1 MKMLKL
7 SRNFLVIVFF
17 LVTSFQYC
25 VVFAENTRDKSI
37 SDNLAN
43 VQISDEEILNKI
55 PEIEK
60 VIASGLKKIKIPGAT
75 LAISRKD
82 KVLYCKAFGKTAISG
97 YQPKDADA
105 QTLFSVSSV
114 SKNITAVLV
123 GALVDDGKISFT
135 DKVRKYYPEFFLC
148 NEAISNEF
156 TIQDLISH
164 SSGLKHF
171 SADTLFKAGY
181 DNEKILRAFR
191 YLKQKPGEFRKF
203 YGYQNIVYGIVGIV
217 LERATGEKYEDLVQ
231 RYIFDKM
238 GMKNSSAIR
247 LDAET
252 SKIGYLKY
260 LISRFSYDCKHQ
272 GVLKTCWNLIAKT
285 ISHKTKKVADIHSKY
300 IDDVVHLD
308 HNDFYH
314 KFPATSGIS
323 LSAEDFA
330 KWLNMLANQGTYNGV
345 QIVSKETFAKLI
357 SNIVTVKGIK
367 DHDVTFVKSRYPR
380 EDMHYGMGFFNAKY
394 ADDGK
399 NPHRIFF
406 HMGGIRG
413 STAFFA
419 LSLADN
425 IAVGVSCNLGG
436 VAMTRFCE
444 YAVHAVLDRIY
455 DFSKIDW
462 VEEDI
467 KSINYYREKNKN
479 YIENVVKRTPVAMS
493 KPDKYTG
500 TYTSE
505 LYGDITIAL
514 EGDELVISNGIR
526 KAKLSN
532 VNGDTFAFKSMDLMY
547 SFYEQDEYV
556 YFIRDEYGNITSC
569 ELPCFN
575 ENNTIF
581 KKK

>member
-1 MKMLKL
+1 MLKL
-7 SRNFLVIVFF
+7 SRNLLVFF
-17 LVTSFQYC
+17 LFLEINFQHC
-25 VVFAENTRDKSI
+25 VVLAENAKHEVVSE
-37 SDNLAN
+37 NLKEEK
-43 VQISDEEILNKI
+43 ISDEEILRKI
-55 PEIEK
+55 PEMEQ

-82 KVLYCKAFGKTAISG
+82 KILYYKAFGKTAISG
-97 YQPKDADA
+97 YRPKDVDT

-114 SKNITAVLV
+114 SKNVTAVLV
-123 GALVDDGKISFT
+123 GALVDDGKIAFN

-148 NEAISNEF
+148 NEKVSNEF
-156 TIQDLISH
+156 TVQDLISH

-171 SADTLFKAGY
+171 SADTLFKADY

-203 YGYQNIVYGIVGIV
+203 YGYQNVVYGIVGIV

-231 RYIFDKM
+231 KYIFDKM

-260 LISRFSYDCKHQ
+260 LISRFLYDCQHI
-272 GVLKTCWNLIAKT
+272 GVLKTCWNLIAEA

-300 IDDVVHLD
+300 LGEVVHLE
-308 HNDFYH
+308 HNGFYH

-323 LSAEDFA
+323 FSAEDFA
-330 KWLNMLANQGTYNGV
+330 KWLKMLANQGTYNGM
-345 QIVSKETFAKLI
+345 QIISKKTFSKLI

-380 EDMHYGMGFFNAKY
+380 EDMHYGMGFFNAMY
-394 ADDGK
+394 ADEGK
-399 NPHRIFF
+399 KPHRIFF

-419 LSLADN
+419 LSLEDD

-444 YAVHAVLDRIY
+444 YAVHAVLDRIFN
-455 DFSKIDW
+455 FSKIDW

-467 KSINYYREKNKN
+467 KSINYFKEKHIN
-479 YIENVVKRTPVAMS
+479 YVENVVQRTPIAMS

-526 KAKLSN
+526 KAKLFN
-532 VNGDTFAFKSMDLMY
+532 VNGDTFAFNGMDLMS
-547 SFYEQDEYV
+547 SFYEEDEYI

>member
-1 MKMLKL
+1 MLKS
-7 SRNFLVIVFF
+7 SRNFLVVFLF
-17 LVTSFQYC
+17 LAINLQHC
-25 VVFAENTRDKSI
+25 AVFADNSRRDSI
-37 SDNLAN
+37 SENLQNTA
-43 VQISDEEILNKI
+43 ISDTEILNKI
-55 PEIEK
+55 QGIEK
-60 VIASGLKKIKIPGAT
+60 IINGGLKKIKIPGAT

-82 KVLYCKAFGKTAISG
+82 KILYYKAFGKTASSG

-123 GALVDDGKISFT
+123 GALVDDGKIAFS

-148 NEAISNEF
+148 NEDLSNEF

-171 SADTLFKAGY
+171 SADSLLKAGY
-181 DNEKILRAFR
+181 DNDKILRAFR
-191 YLKQKPGEFRKF
+191 YLKQKPGEFRKC
-203 YGYQNIVYGIVGIV
+203 YGYQNVVYGIVGIV

-231 RYIFDKM
+231 KYIFDKI
-238 GMKNSSAIR
+238 GMENSSAIR

-260 LISRFSYDCKHQ
+260 LISRFSHDCKRI
-272 GVLKTCWNLIAKT
+272 GVLKTCWNLISKT
-285 ISHKTKKVADIHSKY
+285 ISHKNRKVADIHSKY
-300 IDDVVHLD
+300 IDEVVHLEHD
-308 HNDFYH
+308 GFYH

-330 KWLNMLANQGTYNGV
+330 KWLKMLANQGIYNGV
-345 QIVSKETFAKLI
+345 QIISKKNFSKLI
-357 SNIVTVKGIK
+357 SNIVEVKGIK

-380 EDMHYGMGFFNAKY
+380 EDMHYGMGFFNALY
-394 ADDGK
+394 ADEGK
-399 NPHRIFF
+399 NPHRRFF

-419 LSLADN
+419 LSLDDD

-444 YAVHAVLDRIY
+444 YAVHAVLDKIY
-455 DFSKIDW
+455 NFSKIDW

-467 KSINYYREKNKN
+467 KSTNYFREKNAN
-479 YIENVVKRTPVAMS
+479 YIENVVKRIPIAMS

-500 TYTSE
+500 IYTSE

-514 EGDELVISNGIR
+514 ERDELFISNGIR
-526 KAKLSN
+526 KAKLFN

-547 SFYEQDEYV
+547 SFYEQDEYI
-556 YFIRDEYGNITSC
+556 YFIRDAYGNVTSC